1 MYQNENFLLKSDRK
15 CDKIIN
21 NILILGKRENFM
33 KKILSVLL
41 ASAVCLGMAGCGG
54 GDKDVTLAA
63 KTSTMSAELTEQYA
77 EEFGL
82 KVVYYEDSPTMY
94 QAVINGTNAACFEDR
109 SVIGWAIK
117 EEGLALKTVGDIENP
132 AQYGFAVKKGSNSE
146 LIKMFNAGL
155 ENIKA
160 NGKYDEILD
169 KYGYGEKKYAK
180 DDAQRVES
188 GVTPSKKY
196 IIYSDNA
203 FAPFEFLDTDTN
215 KYTGVDMDILAAVAE
230 DQGFEYEVKNEGFDA
245 SMGAV
250 QSGQADGMI
259 AGMTITDERK
269 QTFDFSD
276 GYFEDGQIMVVTAD
290 SDVTAVKD
298 LVK

>member
-1 MYQNENFLLKSDRK
+1 
-15 CDKIIN
+15 
-21 NILILGKRENFM
+21 M
-33 KKILSVLL
+33 KKILALL
-41 ASAVCLGMAGCGG
+41 LTSALCLGMAGCGNSG
-54 GDKDVTLAA
+54 SKDVTLAA

-77 EEFGL
+77 QKFGL

-132 AQYGFAVKKGSNSE
+132 AQYGFAVKKGTNAE

-180 DDAQRVES
+180 EGVERVES
-188 GVTPSKKY
+188 GVTPSKTY

-203 FAPFEFLDTDTN
+203 FAPFEFLDTETN
-215 KYTGVDMDILAAVAE
+215 EYTGVDMDILAAVAE
-230 DQGFEYEVKNEGFDA
+230 DQGFKYEVKNEGFDA

-250 QSGQADGMI
+250 QSGQADAMI

-290 SDVTAVKD
+290 STVESVDD